1 MQGASKTLAELNRAI
16 EQNRDDTR
24 VIAQRGETYRQMEQ
38 LEKALSDFN
47 RAIELN
53 PNYAWAIARRGEIYV
68 KMKRFREALSD
79 FNRAI
84 ELNPDYTWAIA
95 HRGATYRFLG
105 KGYYNKALADFNR
118 AIDLKPNYAWAI
130 AYRCQIYTLMKR
142 YEEALVNCDRAI
154 ALDKTIVANWPGERG
169 LLLSY
174 LGRYAEVIS
183 CCEQGLQENP
193 NDYVTLYT
201 QAVVKARW
209 KGLNE
214 AKVEIDKT
222 RAALQAVVNKST
234 PAGALYR
241 LGGLAALEG
250 DRNQALS
257 YLTQA
262 ILLENEPLELARRDL
277 AWLDLRDNPRF
288 VSLIADTTED

>member
-1 MQGASKTLAELNRAI
+1 
-16 EQNRDDTR
+16 
-24 VIAQRGETYRQMEQ
+24 
-38 LEKALSDFN
+38 
-47 RAIELN
+47 
-53 PNYAWAIARRGEIYV
+53 
-68 KMKRFREALSD
+68 MKRFQEALSD

-95 HRGATYRFLG
+95 HRGATYHFLG
-105 KGYYNKALADFNR
+105 KGYYNKGLADFNR

-142 YEEALVNCDRAI
+142 YSEALVDCDRAI
-154 ALDKTIVANWPGERG
+154 ALDNTIVPNWPGERG

-201 QAVVKARW
+201 LAVVKARW

-257 YLTQA
+257 YLTDA
-262 ILLENEPLELARRDL
+262 ILLENEPMELARRDL
-277 AWLDLRDNPRF
+277 AWLDLRDDPRF
-288 VSLIADTTED
+288 VSLIADTAQD